1 MKKTILIVLVLLF
14 STTYLLAQ
22 IPQTISWQGI
32 LQDSDAENLSGTYS
46 LTVKLF
52 DVSSGGSALWS
63 ETHSN
68 TAIAN
73 GLVNLTLG
81 SVTPFGVN
89 FDDEYW
95 LEITVGSG
103 TPLPRIKLSSVPYS
117 LHSKSADLFNETDP
131 TWSGDANINSAISRN
146 GNVGIGISTP
156 NALLHT
162 NGAGTGEGNILF
174 TGELKISDPGAP
186 PVEGAGTRMM
196 WYPDKAAFRAGGVSG
211 TQWDKSNIGFNSFAS
226 GLSTKASSY
235 YTTALGFHSVASENY
250 ATAIGQQT
258 TASGISSTAL
268 GSNTIASGEASTAM
282 GSFSDATGI
291 ISTAMGYSTTAS
303 GGTSTAMGYNTI
315 ASGDYSTAMGN
326 SSNASGV
333 YSTAL
338 GNKTTASNGTST
350 AMGYS
355 TTASGGTS
363 TAMGYSTTASGG
375 TSTAMGYSA
384 IASGDYSTA
393 MGNSSNASGLI
404 STAMGSITT
413 ASGDY
418 STAMGRA
425 TTASGEFSTATGVGA
440 NASGTASTAIG
451 RQTIASGYVATAIGH
466 FTTASGNFS
475 TTMGN
480 STKALSYAETAI
492 GVHNTAYTPNSETE
506 WIENDRLFVIGNGT
520 AYNSLSNALTILKN
534 GNTGLGTDTPSAL
547 LHTSG
552 TGKGEGNVLF
562 VGEYKSSDPG
572 DPPVSGAGSRMMW
585 YPDKVAFRAGKVS
598 STQWDKDNIGN
609 YSNAIGVNIT
619 ASGYAS
625 NAMGMETTA
634 SGYASTAMGGS
645 TIASGEYS
653 TAMGR
658 ITTASGN
665 NSTTMGYHTTASGY
679 TSIAMGSF
687 TQSPS
692 AYESSVGCYNT
703 IYTPASTTAWNSS
716 DRIFVVGNGAN
727 VSSRSNALTI
737 LKSGNT
743 GIGTS
748 TPSALLH
755 TSGSGTGG
763 GNVLFAGEYK
773 STASQGSPPAT
784 GAGTRMMWYPDK
796 AAFRAGRVASTEWD
810 KDSIGDYS
818 VAFGY
823 SAIAKSLSSVAIGAG
838 TIANGPNSTALGAY
852 TTASGKYSSAIGY
865 QLNAKSYSTTAIGQY
880 NVGFGDSQNWYSTDP
895 IFEIGIGINESNK
908 TNAMTVLKNG
918 NIGIGTINPG
928 GNRLRVLSN
937 ASGGTNSTGFFE
949 NTNGSGLALRATT
962 NSSDGT
968 ILSIQEGEGYSL
980 RCDGYDPDW
989 FVAMIVKGRQVGI
1002 NTSAPTQK
1010 LDVNGNA
1017 RFRSIGSGAYFGV
1030 VNRTSDGT
1038 LTTATS
1044 DIRFKENI
1052 LTLDNSLDRVKQLRG
1067 VSFTWKSNPEYGT
1080 RIGFVAQEFEKV
1092 VPELA
1097 FTNPTDGYMGI
1108 NYAEMTAVLVE
1119 AMKEQQTIIG
1129 EQNKRIENLEKKIE
1143 ILFQQVSNN
1152 K

>member
-303 GGTSTAMGYNTI
+303 GGTSTAMGYNT
-315 ASGDYSTAMGN
+315 
-326 SSNASGV
+326 
-333 YSTAL
+333 
-338 GNKTTASNGTST
+338 
-350 AMGYS
+350 
-355 TTASGGTS
+355 
-363 TAMGYSTTASGG
+363 
-375 TSTAMGYSA
+375 